1 MKKQIYDEKN
11 GLSYTLHGD
20 YYLPDLEINEEEPTQ
35 IDLAIL
41 DIMLQQNISIDR
53 NVKFLFHKS

>member
-20 YYLPDLEINEEEPTQ
+20 YYLPDLEINEEEPAYGKIWNVAKAVSEKNTGVQ
-35 IDLAIL
+35 G
-41 DIMLQQNISIDR
+41 ISIWY
-53 NVKFLFHKS
+53 